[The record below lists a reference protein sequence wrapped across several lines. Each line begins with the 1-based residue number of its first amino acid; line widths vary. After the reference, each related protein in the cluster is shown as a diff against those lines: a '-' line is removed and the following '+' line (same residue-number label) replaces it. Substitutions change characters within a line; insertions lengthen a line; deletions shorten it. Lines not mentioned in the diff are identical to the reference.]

1 MTTNKKKLSSIVAE
15 AVGLISCLFILIPFW
30 VALVNSFK
38 SKEEAALV
46 NISFPRTW
54 QIIENYSRMIK
65 ESGFLTALKNSLLLT
80 VPTTLLLLVFSSM
93 ISFVIQ
99 RRNDKSSNTL
109 KNMIMMGLFLPVQMI
124 PTYFISYYLH
134 LKSFAAAA
142 CVLIAIGLPMSM
154 FLYTGYLRSIPK
166 ELDESAM
173 LDGCSCFQLFWRI
186 IFPLMK
192 PMTVTVFIINFMNI
206 WNDFG
211 TTIYFLNTSRNYTL
225 PLTIYN
231 FFGVHNSDW
240 NLVMAN
246 VIMVSLPVV
255 IVYFLAQ
262 NQIVDGMT
270 AGAVKG

>member
-1 MTTNKKKLSSIVAE
+1 MTNSKKKVSTLVAE
-15 AVGLISCLFILIPFW
+15 AVGLIACLIILIPFW

-46 NISFPRTW
+46 NIAFPTKW
-54 QIIENYSRMIK
+54 YVAENYARMFK
-65 ESGFLTALKNSLLLT
+65 ESGFLTALKNSVLLT
-80 VPTTLLLLVFSSM
+80 IPTTVILLILSAML
-93 ISFVIQ
+93 SFVIQ
-99 RRNDKSSNTL
+99 RRNDKKSNGL
-109 KNMIMMGLFLPVQMI
+109 KNMILMGLFLPVQMI

-134 LKSFAAAA
+134 LGSFAAAS
-142 CVLIAIGLPMSM
+142 CVLIALGLPMSM
-154 FLYTGYLRSIPK
+154 FLYTGYLRSIPR

-173 LDGCSCFQLFWRI
+173 LDGCNCFQLFWSI
-186 IFPLMK
+186 IFPLLK

-240 NLVMAN
+240 NLVLAN
-246 VIMVSLPVV
+246 VIMVSLPVI